1 LIISK
6 LIRDYDQRRLFRIY
20 DNSGLPHDDLNEYL
34 RHLEFRDL
42 APNTVRAYAFDLI
55 HFFTYL
61 NSLTKCWSDI
71 NIDTLHR
78 YIHSLRYA
86 QSEKV
91 SLIPNSESFLRSE
104 RTISR
109 MFSSVLSFYR
119 YQYLQHGILAKLG
132 DSGIFEPNKSSK
144 HYISFFSFAKAV
156 RPKSVKRSSLT
167 LRPWKDKQ
175 ALLPKVLDSASQRNF
190 VDACAN
196 QRDRLLILLMLET
209 GMRVGQAI
217 QLKHEDIESWN
228 MSLTVRHRLDN
239 PNEAYSKSRH
249 EYKVHLSKEWLDLYT
264 DFIIYEQD
272 DVESDYVFTALYRK
286 DNGSP
291 SSPISYHR
299 VNKIFRDLSKNTGI
313 KVTPHMLRHTH
324 ATELL
329 RDKVPIEIVAKR
341 LGHKSIETTKQL
353 YEHLSAQDM
362 REIIDSHK
370 ARDDD

>member
-1 LIISK
+1 MNVTK
-6 LIRDYDQRRLFRIY
+6 LIRDYDQRRLFRVY
-20 DNSGLPHDDLNEYL
+20 ETSGLPHDDLNEYL

-55 HFFTYL
+55 HFFAYL
-61 NSLTKCWSDI
+61 DSVPLCWSDI
-71 NIDTLHR
+71 NMDTLHR

-86 QSEKV
+86 QSETV

-109 MFSSVLSFYR
+109 MFSAVLSFYR
-119 YQYLQHGILAKLG
+119 YQYMQHGILANLG
-132 DSGIFEPNKSSK
+132 DSGVLEPSKSSK
-144 HYISFFSFAKAV
+144 HYTSFFSFAKAA
-156 RPKSVKRSSLT
+156 RPKSIKRSSLT

-175 ALLPKVLDSASQRNF
+175 ALLPKVIGSDAQRRF
-190 VDACAN
+190 VEACSN
-196 QRDRLLILLMLET
+196 RRDRLLILLMLET

-217 QLKHEDIESWN
+217 QLKHEDVESWN
-228 MSLTVRHRLDN
+228 MLLIVRHRLDN

-249 EYKVHLSKEWLDLYT
+249 EYRVHLSKEWLDLYT
-264 DFIIYEQD
+264 DFIIHDQD
-272 DVESDYVFTALYRK
+272 NVESEYVFTALYRK
-286 DNGSP
+286 DSGAP
-291 SSPISYHR
+291 YSPISYHR
-299 VNKIFRDLSKNTGI
+299 VNKIFRDLSKKAGI

-329 RDKVPIEIVAKR
+329 KDKVPIEIVAKR

-362 REIIDSHK
+362 RQIIDSHK
-370 ARDDD
+370 VRDDD